1 MMSNRKKF
9 DEIIKFAIDKEW
21 EAVKFYQEL
30 QEMVTFKGKKEMLQD
45 LENMEKGHVKVLE
58 NIKKEPI
65 EDMQIPKVENLAI
78 SDYIIET
85 EPEPGMSYQDILIVA
100 MKKEEKA
107 QQLYTNLAE
116 ESPDDSIR
124 KLFLKLA
131 SEEAKHKLIFEKIYD
146 DEILT
151 EN

>member
-1 MMSNRKKF
+1 MSNRKKF
-9 DEIIKFAIDKEW
+9 DEIIQFAIDKEW

-30 QEMVTFKGKKEMLQD
+30 QKMVSFKGKKEMLQD

-58 NIKKEPI
+58 NIKMEPI
-65 EDMQIPKVENLAI
+65 EDMQVPKVENLSI

-85 EPEPGMSYQDILIVA
+85 APEPGMSYQDILIVA

-107 QQLYTNLAE
+107 QQLYTTLAE